1 MEFKNL
7 TDTIAVPVIGLG
19 TWTIGGGD
27 LADTTHDNED
37 VSAIETAIKLGIT
50 HIDTAEAYAQGHTE
64 ELIGRAIRGYDRKS
78 LFITSK
84 VSPEHLGYDNLIASA
99 KGSLQRLHTDYIDLY
114 LIHAPNPDIP
124 MQETM
129 KAMDFLI
136 EQKLIRCMGVSN
148 FAVEQIKEAQKYTKN
163 KIAANQIQYN
173 LLVRNKGRVTNDM
186 ESKIIPYCQ
195 ENNIL
200 IIAWRPLA
208 KGELAKPGFKIVDDL
223 AKNYNKSQSQ
233 IAINW
238 LISKKGIVVITKST
252 KIEHLKQ
259 NLGAIGW
266 RLRQEDIDRLNNEF
280 VDSGT

>member
-7 TDTIAVPVIGLG
+7 TDTIVVPVIGLG

-223 AKNYNKSQSQ
+223 AKNYNKSPSQ

>member
-99 KGSLQRLHTDYIDLY
+99 KGSLQRLWPGSSP
-114 LIHAPNPDIP
+114 HAAAGCDGGVGLVGHVVAG
-124 MQETM
+124 M
-129 KAMDFLI
+129 KT
-136 EQKLIRCMGVSN
+136 ER
-148 FAVEQIKEAQKYTKN
+148 
-163 KIAANQIQYN
+163 AA
-173 LLVRNKGRVTNDM
+173 GRLKDATVQGRRR
-186 ESKIIPYCQ
+186 EPC
-195 ENNIL
+195 L
-200 IIAWRPLA
+200 
-208 KGELAKPGFKIVDDL
+208 
-223 AKNYNKSQSQ
+223 QS
-233 IAINW
+233 W
-238 LISKKGIVVITKST
+238 PPSYSSSPCW
-252 KIEHLKQ
+252 
-259 NLGAIGW
+259 GW
-266 RLRQEDIDRLNNEF
+266 RCSSCGACPSLPNGITRTD
-280 VDSGT
+280 